1 MAERAAACPAG
12 GTTPGKRLVYFP
24 RVLPAADTLRV
35 VIADDHHL
43 FREGLRT
50 MLQEA
55 GMEVVGEASD
65 GADAVALARELRPDV
80 VVLDLNMPGTSG
92 LQALRRLARERP
104 NIQAVVLTV
113 SADDTDVLEALA
125 GGACGYLLKDTRPD
139 RLVEGIRQ
147 AAEGQVMLSGEV
159 ARALMARVRADAD
172 AHAVRG
178 EEAMV
183 RAEIEAGRAAAVA
196 ARPALTPREAEVL
209 RLIAEGAD
217 NVAIGLELSISPH
230 TVKQYVTNIFEKL
243 GVRSRVQAA
252 VYAVRAGLV

>member
-1 MAERAAACPAG
+1 
-12 GTTPGKRLVYFP
+12 LVYFP
-24 RVLPAADTLRV
+24 RVTCSENALRV

-43 FREGLRT
+43 FREGLRA

-65 GADAVALARELRPDV
+65 GADAVALAQKLEPEV
-80 VVLDLNMPGTSG
+80 VVVDLNMPGTSG
-92 LQALRRLARERP
+92 LQALRRIARTNP
-104 NIQAVVLTV
+104 DIQTVVLTV
-113 SADDTDVLEALA
+113 SAADADVLEALA
-125 GGACGYLLKDTRPD
+125 AGACGYLLKDTRAD
-139 RLVEGIRQ
+139 RLADGIRQ
-147 AAEGQVMLSGEV
+147 AAEGHMVLSSEV

-172 AHAVRG
+172 AKA
-178 EEAMV
+178 V
-183 RAEIEAGRAAAVA
+183 RAEAKAEAGADAGGEKDE
-196 ARPALTPREAEVL
+196 RPALTPREAEVL
-209 RLIAEGAD
+209 RLIVAGAD